1 MRTFLRGK
9 VTLLF
14 IVCAVVLAVPAI
26 ALADNIQNDV
36 VAGGTDTITTSTS
49 TTINYQVKNTSAGG
63 SGFSGC
69 DASDGST
76 LTLTINK
83 PAAVT
88 ASPGSLSFNA
98 CDVPKGVTFS
108 SSTPGDYNITVS
120 ASDTHGNYNVSGA
133 AFTLHVTNPPPPPN
147 SAPELNLPSNPT
159 AEATGPNGAA
169 VSFNV
174 TATDA
179 EDNPD
184 PTPTCSPASGSTF
197 PVGNTRVDCSVTDS
211 GGLTTSGF
219 FFVTVEDT
227 TAPSLNLPANITEEA
242 TGPNGAA
249 VSFNATATDLVDANV
264 DVTCDPASGSTF
276 ALGTTTVDCTATDD
290 YGNSTTGSFTV
301 TVEDT
306 TAPELTLPNNIT
318 EEATG
323 PNGAP
328 VSFNATA
335 SDLVDGN
342 VSVDCT
348 PNSGSTFPIATTTV
362 NCSATDNAGNTA
374 NGSFTVKVQDTTGPV
389 LSLPANITKQATSNS
404 QVTVNFTATANDLVD
419 GSRPVN
425 CAPASGTS
433 FSVGTTTVNCSSSD
447 SRGNTSN
454 GSFTVTVNFGWTGFF
469 RPVDN
474 PDTVNSVKAGS
485 AVPVKFSLAG
495 NQGLNIFAPNFPT
508 SQKITCDAH
517 DPVDAIEETVTAGG
531 SSLSYDSSLDQY
543 NYVWK
548 TDKAWA
554 GTCRQ
559 LTVKTA
565 DGTPHVAIFKLLK

>member
-1 MRTFLRGK
+1 
-9 VTLLF
+9 
-14 IVCAVVLAVPAI
+14 
-26 ALADNIQNDV
+26 
-36 VAGGTDTITTSTS
+36 
-49 TTINYQVKNTSAGG
+49 
-63 SGFSGC
+63 
-69 DASDGST
+69 
-76 LTLTINK
+76 
-83 PAAVT
+83 
-88 ASPGSLSFNA
+88 LSFNA